1 MNEASRYRVD
11 FFKEQIIMNIFSL
24 KETSFL
30 ETLKS
35 VLLPSG
41 TWDAFRYLCSPC
53 GLSYMQVFML
63 RISTGN
69 MSAFGF
75 QELGISVTHSNTEVV
90 CGSDV
95 VFVAVKP
102 HLVPHVLSEIS
113 RDVTERHII
122 VSVAAGVTL
131 ATLEEVSDVVV
142 FFKC

>member
-1 MNEASRYRVD
+1 
-11 FFKEQIIMNIFSL
+11 
-24 KETSFL
+24 
-30 ETLKS
+30 
-35 VLLPSG
+35 
-41 TWDAFRYLCSPC
+41 
-53 GLSYMQVFML
+53 
-63 RISTGN
+63 

-113 RDVTERHII
+113 QDVTERHII

-131 ATLEEVSDVVV
+131 ATLEEVS
-142 FFKC
+142 CG